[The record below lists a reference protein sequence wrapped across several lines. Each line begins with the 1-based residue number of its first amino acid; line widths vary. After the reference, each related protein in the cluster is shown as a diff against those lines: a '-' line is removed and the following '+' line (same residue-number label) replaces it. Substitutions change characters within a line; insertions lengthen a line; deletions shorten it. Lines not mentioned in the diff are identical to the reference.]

1 MSNLLAKLESRLM
14 PIAQFFGSQRHFI
27 AVRDGIVSAIPFTII
42 GSLFLI
48 IAAPPFTADISTGIV
63 FLDSFLLAWLH
74 FAEANAEYIMAP
86 YHASM
91 GIMSLFICIASAY
104 SLTKSYKKQP
114 LSYVLSTVCIYIMVI
129 TPIKDGSILT
139 SAMESQGILLSV
151 FVALISVEIM
161 RFVDDK
167 GWTIRMPKG
176 VPPVVSDSF
185 SSLFPFGIAVII
197 LFGLSLVCQVAT
209 GKLIPDIFF
218 SMFANVKASVDNVY
232 MITLL
237 IGLES
242 FLFGFGVH
250 PTTIVGAIINPISL
264 MNTTANAEMIAK
276 GMEAT
281 NIYTDPFFSFY
292 IGIGGAG
299 ATLILCFMLLKSKS
313 KQMKELGKIAVIPSI
328 FNINEPLIF
337 GLPIFLNP
345 IMIIPF
351 TIVPMVNTIIGW
363 VVTAIGLVAPAYINA
378 PWTAPAPFATILS
391 TMDWKA
397 GILVIC
403 LMAID
408 GLIWYPFM
416 KIYERQLL
424 SKEEEEPNG

>member
-1 MSNLLAKLESRLM
+1 
-14 PIAQFFGSQRHFI
+14 
-27 AVRDGIVSAIPFTII
+27 
-42 GSLFLI
+42 
-48 IAAPPFTADISTGIV
+48 
-63 FLDSFLLAWLH
+63 
-74 FAEANAEYIMAP
+74 
-86 YHASM
+86 
-91 GIMSLFICIASAY
+91 
-104 SLTKSYKKQP
+104 
-114 LSYVLSTVCIYIMVI
+114 
-129 TPIKDGSILT
+129 
-139 SAMESQGILLSV
+139 
-151 FVALISVEIM
+151 
-161 RFVDDK
+161 
-167 GWTIRMPKG
+167 
-176 VPPVVSDSF
+176 
-185 SSLFPFGIAVII
+185 
-197 LFGLSLVCQVAT
+197 
-209 GKLIPDIFF
+209 
-218 SMFANVKASVDNVY
+218 MFANVKASVDNVY

-378 PWTAPAPFATILS
+378 PWTAPAPFAAILS

-424 SKEEEEPNG
+424 PKEEEEPNG